1 MLLSQSLV
9 IAFATT
15 IAAVSTLPQLLS
27 AAHSNIT
34 SGNYTISKATAEAG
48 HLFDPRGHLLP
59 GWVNGTARVDPSRY
73 NSSESYQACMTAVNC
88 EPFHHQYGWRPSFKP
103 GYNATYPY
111 GNGTMSRHL
120 QQPTDLGKTSNRTK
134 RQMDPGESPSWLGLS
149 YGSAVLYYGDQNPCT
164 SVNYAY
170 YVCNEY
176 GCTNSV
182 ATLSGYTYTETIAG
196 QGLYPFE
203 IYTGASGDY
212 PGYDMRAALIG
223 SAVTAASEGQTWWS
237 EDVLAVEN
245 GYETQ
250 ATHWFGQGNDYWTMA
265 FYSEGNNYMEGWMDI
280 WTYNSATAFDGGCGL
295 AGAITDLLWTLFGF
309 WGGLLASVAAV
320 ACI

>member
-15 IAAVSTLPQLLS
+15 IVAVSNLPQLLS
-27 AAHSNIT
+27 EANSNIT
-34 SGNYTISKATAEAG
+34 SGNYTIFKATAEAG
-48 HLFDPRGHLLP
+48 YLFDKRGHLLP
-59 GWVNGTARVDPSRY
+59 GWANGTARVEASRY
-73 NSSESYQACMTAVNC
+73 NSSKSYQACVTAVNC
-88 EPFHHQYGWRPSFKP
+88 EPIHHQYGWRPSFKH

-111 GNGTMSRHL
+111 GNGI
-120 QQPTDLGKTSNRTK
+120 KSNHSK
-134 RQMDPGESPSWLGLS
+134 RQMDPGETPAWLGPT

-164 SVNYAY
+164 SANYAY
-170 YVCNEY
+170 YVCDEY

-223 SAVTAASEGQTWWS
+223 SAVTAASQGQSWWS
-237 EDVLAVEN
+237 EDVLVVEN

-250 ATHWFGQGNDYWTMA
+250 ATHWFGQGNDYWSMA
-265 FYSEGNNYMEGWMDI
+265 LFSEDNNYMEGWMDI
-280 WTYNSATAFDGGCGL
+280 WTYNSATAFEGGCAF
-295 AGAITDLLWTLFGF
+295 AGAITDVLWTLFGF
-309 WGGLLASVAAV
+309 WGGLLASVAAA